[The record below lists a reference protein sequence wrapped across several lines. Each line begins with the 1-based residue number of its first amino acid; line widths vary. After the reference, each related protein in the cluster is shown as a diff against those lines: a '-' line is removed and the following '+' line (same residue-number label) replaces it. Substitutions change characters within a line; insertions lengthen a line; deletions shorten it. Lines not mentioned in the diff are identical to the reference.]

1 MNVRQRTRT
10 VARLQDVY
18 DAVDRLAETLTPR
31 PGQWPI
37 ENAVEPED
45 VAALTDILDAL
56 AIKLTMAGGLPATAK
71 DERGFGEESQGP
83 GRRARRWSARGLI
96 GQQGSRTTPAKP

>member
-71 DERGFGEESQGP
+71 ESAALEKKVRDLAGEPDDG
-83 GRRARRWSARGLI
+83 A
-96 GQQGSRTTPAKP
+96 PAA